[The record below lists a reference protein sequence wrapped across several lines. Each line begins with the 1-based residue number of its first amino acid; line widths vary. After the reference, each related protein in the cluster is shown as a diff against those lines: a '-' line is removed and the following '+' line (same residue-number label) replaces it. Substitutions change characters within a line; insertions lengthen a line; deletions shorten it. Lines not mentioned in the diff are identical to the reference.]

1 MYRYKKEKNT
11 IQVSIFTY
19 TVAFSKLKQNNTE
32 LYPKIQNG
40 IYFNF
45 FQKYEKHT
53 FHFKMVDLK

>member
-32 LYPKIQNG
+32 LYPKI
-40 IYFNF
+40 
-45 FQKYEKHT
+45 
-53 FHFKMVDLK
+53 